1 MRRRRT
7 TRSRSTATV
16 GGGFDYD
23 FGLDVDWG
31 AVDKLP
37 DIVSDCLKSFADVLV
52 GEAPKCSIARADPRG
67 ARHVRRVLPR

>member
-1 MRRRRT
+1 MGRERPDRVDGE
-7 TRSRSTATV
+7 V

-37 DIVSDCLKSFADVLV
+37 DVVSDLLKSFADVLV
-52 GEAPKCSIARADPRG
+52 GEAPKCSIDG
-67 ARHVRRVLPR
+67 